1 MKSIETVYKI
11 GYGPSSSH
19 TMGPERAAN
28 LIKKEYPQ
36 VTSWRVKL
44 YASLALTGRGHLTD
58 YIIEKTL
65 SPKPVEF
72 EWKASEMLPKHP
84 NGMEMIGYDK
94 DNNEVVKWTV
104 YSIGGGE
111 IKIDELPRA
120 ADYGDVYKEKTFN
133 EIKSRCQ
140 KENWSLVDYVDYYEP
155 HLGIHLHEVW
165 RIMKESIKRGSQ
177 NTGVLPGSLHV
188 MRKAHILLKEENP
201 STRLIGYA
209 YAVNEENASAGGL
222 VVTSPTCGSS
232 GTLPAVLMHNHIQ
245 NGIDE
250 DRIINA
256 LKVAGLIGNVIR
268 SNATISGAEGGCQAE
283 IGSATA
289 MAAAADCYLR
299 GANIDAI
306 ESAAEIGLEHQ
317 LGLTCDPIGG
327 YVQIPCIQR
336 NGIAAIKAKEASKLA
351 LLVAETEL
359 IDFDTVVE
367 TMYQTGKDLPYAYRE
382 TSEGGLAH
390 FFKEQNKEVK

>member
-11 GYGPSSSH
+11 GFGPSSSH

-28 LIKKEYPQ
+28 LIKKEYPNAK
-36 VTSWRVKL
+36 SWHVKL
-44 YASLALTGRGHLTD
+44 YASLALTGKGHLTD
-58 YIIEKTL
+58 YILEKTL
-65 SPKPVEF
+65 SPNPVTF
-72 EWKASEMLPKHP
+72 EWLSTQTLPKHP
-84 NGMEMIGYDK
+84 NGMELLGFDE
-94 DNNEVVKWTV
+94 NGEQVVSWTV

-111 IKIDELPRA
+111 IEIDERPRGE
-120 ADYGDVYKEKTFN
+120 DYGDVYEEKTFN
-133 EIKSRCQ
+133 EIKARCQ

-155 HLGIHLHEVW
+155 HLSIHLHEVW
-165 RIMKESIKRGSQ
+165 RVMRGSIKRGSE
-177 NTGVLPGSLHV
+177 NTGTLPGSLQV
-188 MRKAHILLKEENP
+188 VRKAHVLLKEEAP

-222 VVTSPTCGSS
+222 IVTAPTCGAS

-245 NGIDE
+245 NGIAE
-250 DRIINA
+250 ERIIDA
-256 LKVAGLIGNVIR
+256 LKVAGVIGNVIR

-283 IGSATA
+283 VGSATA

-299 GANIDAI
+299 GADIKAI

-351 LLVAETEL
+351 LLVADTEL

-382 TSEGGLAH
+382 TSEGGLAY
-390 FFKEQNKEVK
+390 FYKKEQ